1 MMLVIVG
8 EFAYKDVAMHSSQE
22 KFMSVNVNTAT
33 GVVEFPVYFMRGGT
47 STGLVIWEGAA
58 PRTKALREELLRL
71 IMGSPLSGSI
81 LNNNQLNGLGRGTP
95 TTNKVFFVSVAEQ
108 SDQRV
113 KLVSTL
119 AQLSSDHAD
128 IDWSVN
134 CGNMSS
140 AIPLW
145 AFEHGLLPQVD
156 NPELEIFN
164 TNTEVATLARLHY
177 SKASGFALTEIPG
190 IHGRYPSVDLFLQN
204 PVGAKTGL
212 LLPTGEPKETIHGFD
227 VTCVDV
233 AVPMVIIKAEDV
245 GMVGDEAP
253 SELNNNAQLKQQ
265 LRDVWVEAGLRMG
278 LKNKQGLPMTVEEL
292 QRSETIPKICF
303 ISKPK
308 HPEANIAVRYFT
320 PQKAHASMAVTGGC
334 CLASACLIEGSVA
347 AEVADGIQT
356 VAQAEGTHATQIRID
371 NPAGILEAVILH
383 QDSTNGLVNI
393 TGAAYKRSAQILLK
407 GWVPLIGASAELC
420 AELAKIRH

>member
-1 MMLVIVG
+1 ML
-8 EFAYKDVAMHSSQE
+8 SSQE

-47 STGLVIWEGAA
+47 STGLVIWEGIA
-58 PRTKALREELLRL
+58 PQTKALREELLRL

-81 LNNNQLNGLGRGTP
+81 LNNNQLNGLGRATP

-113 KLVSTL
+113 KLISTL
-119 AQLSSDHAD
+119 AQLSADHAD

-134 CGNMSS
+134 CGNMSA

-145 AFEHGLLPQVD
+145 AFDHGLFPSVD
-156 NPELEIFN
+156 NPEMEIFN
-164 TNTEVATLARLHY
+164 TNTGVSTLAQIHHT
-177 SKASGFALTEIPG
+177 KESGFELTDIPG
-190 IHGRYPSVDLFLQN
+190 INGQYPSVDLFLKN
-204 PVGAKTGL
+204 PVGAKTGR
-212 LLPTGEPKETIHGFD
+212 LLPTGKIKETIQGIE
-227 VTCVDV
+227 VSCVDV
-233 AVPMVIIKAEDV
+233 AVPMVMVKAEDV
-245 GMVGDEAP
+245 GMVGDETP
-253 SELNNNAQLKQQ
+253 SQLNNNVQLKQR
-265 LRDVWVEAGLRMG
+265 LMDIWVEAGLRMG
-278 LKNKQGLPMTVEEL
+278 LNNKQGLPMTVEEL

-303 ISKPK
+303 VSKP
-308 HPEANIAVRYFT
+308 HHCDVNITVRYFT

-334 CLASACLIEGSVA
+334 CLASACLIKGSVA
-347 AEVADGIQT
+347 AEVASESHT
-356 VAQAEGTHATQIRID
+356 VTQADGTHATQIRID
-371 NPAGILEAVILH
+371 NPAGILDTVILH
-383 QDSTNGLVNI
+383 QDSTAELLKI